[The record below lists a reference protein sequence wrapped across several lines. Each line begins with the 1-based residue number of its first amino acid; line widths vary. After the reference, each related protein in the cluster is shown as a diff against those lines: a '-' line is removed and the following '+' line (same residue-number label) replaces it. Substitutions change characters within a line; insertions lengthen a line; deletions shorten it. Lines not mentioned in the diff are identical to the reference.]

1 MSLQSLHAVDV
12 LTYVQF
18 LPTLLNQLFSLLV
31 KTVSDDVALNVV
43 KWALPWTCNQ
53 FFNIKIKEINV
64 DADYDIFFVHWK
76 FFCRV
81 LIHIVS
87 EVSLVDKQD
96 ALKSYVK
103 VGIFKSTVSRY
114 IYVKG
119 IRLIHMN

>member
-1 MSLQSLHAVDV
+1 ML
-12 LTYVQF
+12 
-18 LPTLLNQLFSLLV
+18 
-31 KTVSDDVALNVV
+31 
-43 KWALPWTCNQ
+43 
-53 FFNIKIKEINV
+53 IM
-64 DADYDIFFVHWK
+64 IFFLFIGN

>member
-1 MSLQSLHAVDV
+1 M
-12 LTYVQF
+12 
-18 LPTLLNQLFSLLV
+18 
-31 KTVSDDVALNVV
+31 
-43 KWALPWTCNQ
+43 
-53 FFNIKIKEINV
+53 
-64 DADYDIFFVHWK
+64 FVHWT

-114 IYVKG
+114 IYVKE
-119 IRLIHMN
+119 IRLKHVPPYELKLSILCFVLFVKEHFEVIE